1 MFLSVNY
8 CFLGTGVFIG
18 LCHVSG
24 SLLAGHPTSGDARID
39 PWVQV
44 SSWIPLFYDF
54 LLLVVS
60 SSN

>member
-1 MFLSVNY
+1 MFLSLNSV
-8 CFLGTGVFIG
+8 GTGVFIH

-24 SLLAGHPTSGDARID
+24 SLLAGHPPSGDARIN

-44 SSWIPLFYDF
+44 SSWIPLFYD
-54 LLLVVS
+54 LSLLVVS